1 MGYDL
6 SLVIANDEQIEF
18 LGAHPEH
25 TRDFLDAKRP
35 TRSVVEVTT
44 SWFRKRETTRTEV
57 IETKCDWPEAPLTS
71 VQLYLRGGLYFLLN
85 GTHETV
91 EAVTNFPNVGGRYRK
106 DMLGKACELGE
117 VGLGRAHAF
126 KSSEVRQL
134 QEAVAAIGKSVLE
147 SRIQSI
153 AAEMEFEDPAGEAE
167 RDLASLKEVVGLA
180 VVRKCGL
187 IWFWG

>member
-6 SLVIANDEQIEF
+6 SLSIANDEQIEF
-18 LGAHPEH
+18 LGANPEH

-44 SWFRKRETTRTEV
+44 SWFRKRET
-57 IETKCDWPEAPLTS
+57 KCDWPEAPLRS
-71 VQLYLRGGLYFLLN
+71 VQLYLREGLYFLLN
-85 GTHETV
+85 GTHEKV
-91 EAVTNFPNVGGRYRK
+91 EVVTNFPNVGGRYRK
-106 DMLGKACELGE
+106 EMLGKAYELGE
-117 VGLGRAHAF
+117 VGLGHAHAF

-134 QEAVAAIGKSVLE
+134 QEAVAAIGKSALE

-153 AAEMEFEDPAGEAE
+153 AAEMGLEDAAGEAE

-180 VVRKCGL
+180 VVIKCGI